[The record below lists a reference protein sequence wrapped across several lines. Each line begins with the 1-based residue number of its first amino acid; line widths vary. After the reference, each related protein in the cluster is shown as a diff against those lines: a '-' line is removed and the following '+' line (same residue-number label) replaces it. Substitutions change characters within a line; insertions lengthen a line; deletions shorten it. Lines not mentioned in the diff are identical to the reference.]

1 MTPRQGQNGS
11 RSSLERHTQ
20 TVMVAV
26 VIGLLAWVGK
36 TVSDQ
41 TVTLAK
47 LQVSVSNLESNSRD
61 SYSKSDARE
70 MHTRLQAEIDGL
82 SVRMHDLEER
92 RP

>member
-1 MTPRQGQNGS
+1 MTV
-11 RSSLERHTQ
+11 RSPPHIRSAFERHTQ

-26 VIGLLAWVGK
+26 VIGLLTWVGK

-41 TVTLAK
+41 TVALAK

-70 MHTRLQAEIDGL
+70 VHARFQQELDGL
-82 SVRMHDLEER
+82 ANRVREIEEHR
-92 RP
+92 R